1 MKFKSILLA
10 VALCFALLLA
20 SCSPDPDTP
29 MGVNSPAAAQNT
41 AYGRIQIVR
50 VGVIKDDLTYGAR
63 RGLYIITDTQT
74 GKEYIGVSGVGISE
88 TGAHNTGKTRSS
100 DER

>member
-50 VGVIKDDLTYGAR
+50 VGVIHDEQIPAR
-63 RGLYIITDTQT
+63 FGLYIITDTQT